1 MKLIFFIQS
10 FQIWSFMS
18 IIWKMI
24 TKQNVVYKNEI
35 DFLHSIISNLIFYEH
50 NLKVENKT
58 KCRFR
63 VLRF

>member
-35 DFLHSIISNLIFYEH
+35 DFLGSIISNLIFYEH
-50 NLKVENKT
+50 NLKVDNKI
-58 KCRFR
+58 KCG
-63 VLRF
+63 L